1 MNIILSVTYFTL
13 IDNPLIRLNF
23 HNQEID
29 QICELNWF
37 FNNCQ
42 YGTTLSSVISYFLNI
57 CNPGITTNTI
67 MFQIWLL
74 LLIENILRN
83 PTAIYMYNAA
93 DQWFIIMC

>member
-42 YGTTLSSVISYFLNI
+42 YGTTLSSVISYSI
-57 CNPGITTNTI
+57 K
-67 MFQIWLL
+67 
-74 LLIENILRN
+74 
-83 PTAIYMYNAA
+83 
-93 DQWFIIMC
+93 